1 MEITYYVANLTH
13 AHIYDLTR
21 LSHNMDAQAPWS
33 GGQQP
38 DQVTI
43 GASQPQPQ
51 TIAGI
56 PTNTQVI
63 YVQAPA
69 FKPNPNYRHISYL
82 VLGIG
87 IVLSVTVGMM
97 DWVGGSYQAISSSMC
112 CGAIGIACMLDAMYY
127 NDKSNWQ
134 QQTGGD
140 TGGSTIGMIVDILF
154 GVLCF
159 GMALFYLL
167 IGGI

>member
-1 MEITYYVANLTH
+1 ME
-13 AHIYDLTR
+13 
-21 LSHNMDAQAPWS
+21 AQAPW

-38 DQVTI
+38 EQVTI
-43 GASQPQPQ
+43 GASQPQSQPQPQ

-56 PTNTQVI
+56 PANAQVI

-69 FKPNPNYRHISYL
+69 FKPSPNYRHISYM

-87 IVLSVTVGMM
+87 IVLSFTVGLMG
-97 DWVGGSYQAISSSMC
+97 WAYEAIASSMC

-140 TGGSTIGMIVDILF
+140 TSGSTIGMIVDILF
-154 GVLCF
+154 GLLCF
-159 GMALFYLL
+159 GMALFYL
-167 IGGI
+167 IGWY

>member
-1 MEITYYVANLTH
+1 ME
-13 AHIYDLTR
+13 
-21 LSHNMDAQAPWS
+21 AQAPWGS
-33 GGQQP
+33 QQP
-38 DQVTI
+38 EQVTI
-43 GASQPQPQ
+43 GASQPQSQPQPQ

-56 PTNTQVI
+56 PANAQVI

-69 FKPNPNYRHISYL
+69 FKPSPNYRHISYM

-87 IVLSVTVGMM
+87 SVLSFTVGLM
-97 DWVGGSYQAISSSMC
+97 DLAYEAIASSMC

-140 TGGSTIGMIVDILF
+140 TSGSTIGMIVDILF

-159 GMALFYLL
+159 GMALLYL
-167 IGGI
+167 IGF

>member
-1 MEITYYVANLTH
+1 ME
-13 AHIYDLTR
+13 
-21 LSHNMDAQAPWS
+21 AQAPW

-38 DQVTI
+38 EQVTI
-43 GASQPQPQ
+43 GASQPQSQPQPQ

-56 PTNTQVI
+56 PANAQVI

-69 FKPNPNYRHISYL
+69 FKPSPNYRHISYM

-87 IVLSVTVGMM
+87 IVLSFTVGLM
-97 DWVGGSYQAISSSMC
+97 DLAYEAIASSMC

-154 GVLCF
+154 GLLCF
-159 GMALFYLL
+159 GMALFYL
-167 IGGI
+167 IAWY

>member
-1 MEITYYVANLTH
+1 ME
-13 AHIYDLTR
+13 
-21 LSHNMDAQAPWS
+21 AQAPW

-38 DQVTI
+38 EQVTI
-43 GASQPQPQ
+43 GASQPQSQPQPQ

-56 PTNTQVI
+56 PANAQVI

-69 FKPNPNYRHISYL
+69 FKPSPNYRHISYM

-87 IVLSVTVGMM
+87 IVLSFTVVLI
-97 DWVGGSYQAISSSMC
+97 DLAYEAISSSMC

-140 TGGSTIGMIVDILF
+140 TSGSTIGMIVDILF
-154 GVLCF
+154 GLLCF
-159 GMALFYLL
+159 GMALFYL
-167 IGGI
+167 IAWY